1 MESGAVKISWIIATR
16 NRLPLLQIN
25 LERLIRERKPNEEI
39 LVADGNSQD
48 GTPAYLEKLYQENK
62 IQGYI
67 SGKDRNQSHAWNK
80 LLMMAG
86 GEYIKKMIDDDIL
99 DLEAVRQCVRE
110 MDTRPE
116 ADICISD
123 DMGMGLEVGKAERY
137 SRLPAFREWA
147 AGRVPSFTFGDVH
160 LIIRRSA
167 LPLIG
172 LYNPSFIMMDYEYSL
187 RVSYLKAGILY
198 FTGCNALSVSS
209 NQTISSQVS
218 RSQLDLEGIRANTM
232 YEYAGDGADISTWS
246 RIKIRVGKFRDQITG
261 RKKNLIQ
268 APSREWTQEEV
279 RAFYEK
285 ATLRLEEEN
294 QQHPGTFYFSNGK

>member
-1 MESGAVKISWIIATR
+1 MEPDPVKISWIIATR

-25 LERLIRERKPNEEI
+25 LERLIREKKENEEI
-39 LVADGNSQD
+39 LVADGNSTD
-48 GTPAYLEKLYQENK
+48 GTVPYLETLFREQK

-67 SGKDRNQSHAWNK
+67 SGRDRNQSHAWNK
-80 LLMMAG
+80 LLLMAQ
-86 GEYIKKMIDDDIL
+86 GEYIKKMIDDDVL
-99 DLEAVRQCVRE
+99 DFPAIRQCVTE

-123 DMGMGLEVGKAERY
+123 DMGMALEFGIAERY

-160 LIIRRSA
+160 LIIRKSA

-187 RVSYLKAGILY
+187 RISYLKAGILY

-209 NQTISSQVS
+209 SQTISAQVS

-232 YEYAGDGADISTWS
+232 YEYAGDRSNISNWS
-246 RIKIRVGKFRDQITG
+246 RIKIRLGKLRDQLTG
-261 RKKNLIQ
+261 RKKNQHQTRQKEYSAADIQ
-268 APSREWTQEEV
+268 S
-279 RAFYEK
+279 FYQK
-285 ATLRLEEEN
+285 AVERLREEN
-294 QQHPGTFYFSNGK
+294 RQHPGTFYFSNGK